1 MRKKSLDSPTLDLEL
16 EMTDGLSV
24 DFQDR
29 VEDEAANEPI
39 DNVTYDFRSYGVDVT
54 VHSLVSRLEKEAFFV
69 PPFPRSFVW
78 TKPQASRFI
87 ESLLLG
93 FPVPGIFVATER
105 ESDRYIVIDGRQR
118 LKTLQFFFRG
128 KFRGRIF
135 NLERIDRRWNGKTIE
150 ELEREDRLRLEESII
165 HTTVFKQDSP
175 DDYESIYLVFER
187 LNTGGSLLRPQ
198 EIRSCVSYGKFI
210 ELLGTMNEDPNWR
223 AIYGPVSK
231 RQKDQE
237 LILRFLA
244 FLHHGKYYLPMR
256 DFLNEFTRS
265 YRHVSDRRAD
275 EFQRDFAETMAT
287 VRESLGDRPFRT
299 KRYLNAAVFDAVTV
313 AIAKRLKQ
321 GPVTDRRQVR
331 RIYGRLLD
339 DGKFQHAYSYGT
351 AGLESVRSRFQL
363 AENAFGE
370 LV

>member
-1 MRKKSLDSPTLDLEL
+1 MRKSLNSPTLDLEL
-16 EMTDGLSV
+16 EMTEGLFVNEQDG
-24 DFQDR
+24 
-29 VEDEAANEPI
+29 VEDEAADEPI
-39 DNVTYDFRSYGVDVT
+39 DNVTYDITSYGVDFT
-54 VHSLVSRLEKEAFFV
+54 VDSLVSRLERGAFFI
-69 PPFPRSFVW
+69 PPFQRSFVW

-93 FPVPGIFVATER
+93 LPVPGIFVANER
-105 ESDRYIVIDGRQR
+105 ESHRYIVIDGQQR
-118 LKTLQFFFRG
+118 LKTLQFFFGG
-128 KFRGRIF
+128 KFRGRVF
-135 NLERIDRRWNGKTIE
+135 RLERIDRRWNGKTIE
-150 ELEREDRLRLEESII
+150 ELEIEDRLRLEDSII

-175 DDYESIYLVFER
+175 DDDKSIYLVFER
-187 LNTGGSLLRPQ
+187 LNTGGSHLRPQ

-210 ELLGTMNEDPNWR
+210 KLLGTMNEDPNWR

-244 FLHHGKYYLPMR
+244 FLHRGKYHLPMR

-265 YRHVSDRRAD
+265 YRHLSDRRAD
-275 EFQRDFAETMAT
+275 EFQRDFATTMVT
-287 VRESLGDRPFRT
+287 VRESLGDRPFRP

-313 AIAKRLKQ
+313 GIAKRLKN
-321 GPVTDRRQVR
+321 GPLSDRDQVKR
-331 RIYGRLLD
+331 VYNRLLSD
-339 DGKFQHAYSYGT
+339 DKFQHAYSSGT

-363 AENAFGE
+363 AEDAFGE